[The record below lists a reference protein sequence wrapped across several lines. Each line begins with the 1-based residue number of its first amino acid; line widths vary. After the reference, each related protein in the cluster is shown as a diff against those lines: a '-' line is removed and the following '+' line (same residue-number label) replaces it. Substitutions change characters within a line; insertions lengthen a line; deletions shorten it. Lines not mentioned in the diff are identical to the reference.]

1 MVLKSEK
8 PVPNI
13 AFFEHLARNQLRNV
27 DDVKEEKKH
36 HDHRQVNI
44 FSNCEVNIAIP
55 EYQRVGKPDYQ
66 SKRLESGVSVHPHIE
81 KQAEYKHVEER
92 IGNEEQHLALNLCK
106 CRNFPSLS
114 CL

>member
-1 MVLKSEK
+1 MIPRVKSADQSAVSYRRQLEEQFPVVVLKSEK

-36 HDHRQVNI
+36 HDHRQVDI

-66 SKRLESGVSVHPHIE
+66 SKGLESGVSVHPHIE
-81 KQAEYKHVEER
+81 KQAK
-92 IGNEEQHLALNLCK
+92 
-106 CRNFPSLS
+106 
-114 CL
+114 